1 MSIESNEIEMFRDIQ
16 GWWHLHICRNIA
28 GVADFQYLKSI
39 DVDYRISLE
48 VIAFSLYCV
57 AS

>member
-28 GVADFQYLKSI
+28 GVADLRYFFKFAHNKQFL
-39 DVDYRISLE
+39 L
-48 VIAFSLYCV
+48 
-57 AS
+57 